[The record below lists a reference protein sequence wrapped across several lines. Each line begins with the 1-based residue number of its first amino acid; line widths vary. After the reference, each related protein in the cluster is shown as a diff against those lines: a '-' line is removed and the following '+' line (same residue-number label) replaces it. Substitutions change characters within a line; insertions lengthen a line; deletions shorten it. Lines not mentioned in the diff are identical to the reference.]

1 MATTATQASYTTLS
15 LKDAALAAPPSPY
28 ASVTAPDPLRKQRA
42 RLRLRDELGIASFGT
57 TAVYQGEAGGRVV
70 SEHDELGPGA
80 SGHEELYVVV
90 SGGCTFTV
98 DGDEVDAPHGSVVFI
113 RDPAA
118 KRSAVATADG
128 TVVLAVGG
136 KPGEAYRPS
145 AGQALAEF
153 FRLYGEK
160 NWEAAL
166 PVCHEVLVEYPG
178 NAMVLYNIACLES
191 LLGRPD
197 DALEALGESLAAWPA
212 YKELAAN
219 DDDFATLRD
228 DARFQALVA

>member
-1 MATTATQASYTTLS
+1 M
-15 LKDAALAAPPSPY
+15 KDAALSAPPSPY
-28 ASVTAPDPLRKQRA
+28 ASVVPPDPLRKQRA
-42 RLRLRDELGIASFGT
+42 RVRLRNELGIESFGT

-70 SEHDELGPGA
+70 NEHDELGPGA
-80 SGHEELYVVV
+80 GGHEELYVVV

-98 DGDEVDAPHGSVVFI
+98 DGDEVDAPHGSVVFV

-118 KRSAVATADG
+118 RRSAVATADG

-145 AGQALAEF
+145 AGEAMAEF

-160 NWEAAL
+160 DWEAAL
-166 PVCHEVLVEYPG
+166 PVCHETLDEFPG
-178 NAMVLYNIACLES
+178 NAMILYNIACLES

-197 DALEALGESLAAWPA
+197 EALAHLAESLDAWPA
-212 YKELAAN
+212 YKELAAG
-219 DDDFATLRD
+219 DDDFAALRD
-228 DARFQALVA
+228 DDRFQALVV

>member
-1 MATTATQASYTTLS
+1 MATTTRAPYTTLS
-15 LKDAALAAPPSPY
+15 LKDAALSAPPSPY
-28 ASVTAPDPLRKQRA
+28 ASVTPPDPLRKQLA
-42 RLRLRDELGIASFGT
+42 RVRLRDELGIESFGT
-57 TAVYQGEAGGRVV
+57 TAVYQGEAGGRLVT
-70 SEHDELGPGA
+70 EHDELGPGA

-113 RDPAA
+113 PDPAV
-118 KRSAVATADG
+118 KRSAVAAEAE
-128 TVVLAVGG
+128 TVLLAVGG
-136 KPGEAYRPS
+136 KPGEAFRPS

-160 NWEAAL
+160 DWKAAL
-166 PVCHEVLVEYPG
+166 PVCHEVLAEYPG

-191 LLGRPD
+191 LLGHPD
-197 DALEALGESLAAWPA
+197 AAVEALGESLAAWPD

-219 DDDFATLRD
+219 DDDFSAIRD
-228 DARFQALVA
+228 DSRFQALVA